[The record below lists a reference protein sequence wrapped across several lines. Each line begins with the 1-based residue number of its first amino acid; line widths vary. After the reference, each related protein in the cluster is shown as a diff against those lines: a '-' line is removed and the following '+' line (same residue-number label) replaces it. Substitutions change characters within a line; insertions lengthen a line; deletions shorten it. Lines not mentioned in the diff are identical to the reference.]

1 MLCFQKKRKKE
12 NMSLEVFKRETV
24 KSFESMNKAVFV
36 DIPITVTTN
45 GNSVV
50 AKYENS
56 YLKFEYVSDTTALV
70 SFKAG
75 RGAEEEEYGELDAMS
90 TAELLQ
96 MMTQVYVHLMVLII
110 YLVGD
115 ASVSTAK
122 FSRIAKNSSR

>member
-1 MLCFQKKRKKE
+1 
-12 NMSLEVFKRETV
+12 MSLEVFKRETV

-36 DIPITVTTN
+36 GVPITITTN

-56 YLKFEYVSDTTALV
+56 YLKFEYETDTTTLV

-75 RGAEEEEYGELDAMS
+75 RGAEEEEYGELDAR
-90 TAELLQ
+90 TASDLLQ
-96 MMTQVYVHLMVLII
+96 MMTQTYVHLMVLIV

-115 ASVSTAK
+115 ASVGSETSARRLMRTAK
-122 FSRIAKNSSR
+122 NFSR